1 MSHNLDILIR
11 NDEYSAECC
20 IYIKRLILVKQK
32 EMGNSAENPTG
43 NFLNM
48 KIDLSFYSEFKAA
61 M

>member
-20 IYIKRLILVKQK
+20 IYIKRLVLHEQK
-32 EMGNSAENPTG
+32 EKSNSTENPTS
-43 NFLNM
+43 NFLNVKM
-48 KIDLSFYSEFKAA
+48 DLSFYSEFKAA